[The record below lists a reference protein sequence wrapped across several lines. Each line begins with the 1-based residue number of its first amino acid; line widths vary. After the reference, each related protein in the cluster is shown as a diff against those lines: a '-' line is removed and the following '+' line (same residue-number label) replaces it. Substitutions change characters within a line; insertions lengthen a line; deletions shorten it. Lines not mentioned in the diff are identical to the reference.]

1 MNKQNRIPI
10 RNPIRIL
17 EYIEILRGMK
27 AVPRVEDL
35 LIFIFSHIH
44 ILFLT

>member
-17 EYIEILRGMK
+17 EYTEILRGINF
-27 AVPRVEDL
+27 PRAEGL
-35 LIFIFSHIH
+35 LIFIFSHIQ
-44 ILFLT
+44 ILF